1 MSQRVEWVASP
12 PVAWGALV
20 SDGAPPSI
28 VTSSIASATVGS
40 SASVTIAAVGTAPL
54 VFSLSAGTLPTGRS
68 LSAAG
73 VMSGTY
79 SAAGT
84 FAFTVQAANAFGTA
98 TQAFT
103 QTVTVAG
110 TAPTITTTTLP
121 AGAVGTAY
129 SQTVA
134 ATGDATITRT
144 LYAGALPAG
153 LSMSTAGVIGGTP
166 TAAGTA
172 TFTVRATNSVGS
184 DDQVLTLTIAGA
196 ATTQIASPW
205 ARWIQR

>member
-12 PVAWGALV
+12 PVAWGPLV
-20 SDGAPPSI
+20 SDGTSPTFLTTTLPS
-28 VTSSIASATVGS
+28 VTVGS
-40 SASVTIAAVGTAPL
+40 SASTTIAAVGTAPL

-84 FAFTVQAANAFGTA
+84 FAFTLQAANAFGTA

-121 AGAVGTAY
+121 AGIVGTAY

-144 LYAGALPAG
+144 LFAGALPAG
-153 LSMSTAGVIGGTP
+153 LSMSTAGVISGTP

-172 TFTVRATNSVGS
+172 TFTVRATNAVGS
-184 DDQVLTLTIAGA
+184 DDQVLTLTITGA